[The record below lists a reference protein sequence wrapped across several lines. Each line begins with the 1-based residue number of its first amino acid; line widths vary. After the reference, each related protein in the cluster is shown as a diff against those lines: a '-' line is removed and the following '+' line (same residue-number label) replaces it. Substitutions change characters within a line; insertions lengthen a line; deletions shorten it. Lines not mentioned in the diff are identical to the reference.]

1 MMRKNMNRYIW
12 LTIIVLVTILP
23 GCRSTFEKRVK
34 KDITGINEQLYDL
47 EKEQIKTAQD
57 VEKLKQSGVAD
68 TTANSAISSNRN
80 LEKEPLI
87 KPKIQPKDQDEQE
100 TIYKEGYKY
109 FLEQNYE
116 KTIEVLSELT
126 GQFSDNPVTD
136 NALYWQAE
144 SYYKLNQIDRALTYY
159 QLVYRYFPFSNKADY
174 ALFKI
179 GTIYLD
185 RKDYN
190 RALSAFT
197 RLVDEYPASD
207 LYKAAAIKINEIK
220 KDNKRRK

>member
-1 MMRKNMNRYIW
+1 MNRYVW
-12 LTIIVLVTILP
+12 LIIVVLAAVVP
-23 GCRSTFEKRVK
+23 ACRSTFEKRVA
-34 KDITGINEQLYDL
+34 KDIVGINEQIYDL

-57 VEKLKQSGVAD
+57 VEKLKQSGTISA
-68 TTANSAISSNRN
+68 ANTSTRTG
-80 LEKEPLI
+80 EKEP
-87 KPKIQPKDQDEQE
+87 QPEKKNKTKDQDEQDAL
-100 TIYKEGYKY
+100 YKEGYKY

-116 KTIEVLSELT
+116 KTIELLSELT
-126 GQFSDNPVTD
+126 AHFVDTSLTD

-144 SYYKLNQIDRALTYY
+144 SYYKLNQIDNALTYY

-174 ALFKI
+174 SLFKI
-179 GTIYLD
+179 GAIYLD

-190 RALSAFT
+190 RALSAFS

-207 LYKAAAIKINEIK
+207 LYKPATMKINEIK

>member
-1 MMRKNMNRYIW
+1 MIGYVW
-12 LTIIVLVTILP
+12 LIIVMLATAVQ
-23 GCRSTFEKRVK
+23 GCRSTFEKRVTR
-34 KDITGINEQLYDL
+34 DIVGINEQIYDL
-47 EKEQIKTAQD
+47 EKEQIKTARD
-57 VEKLKQSGVAD
+57 VEKIKQPGGA
-68 TTANSAISSNRN
+68 SAAAASSQAG
-80 LEKEPLI
+80 EKEPPPERKNI
-87 KPKIQPKDQDEQE
+87 AKDKDETE
-100 TIYKEGYKY
+100 ALYKGGYKY
-109 FLEQNYE
+109 YLEQNYE
-116 KTIEVLSELT
+116 KTIELLSGLT
-126 GQFSDNPVTD
+126 AQFSDNSLTD

-174 ALFKI
+174 SLFKI

-207 LYKAAAIKINEIK
+207 LYKAAALKINEIK
-220 KDNKRRK
+220 RDNKRRK

>member
-1 MMRKNMNRYIW
+1 MNRYVW
-12 LTIIVLVTILP
+12 LVIAVLATAVP
-23 GCRSTFEKRVK
+23 GCRSTFEKRVTR
-34 KDITGINEQLYDL
+34 DIVGINEQIYDL

-57 VEKLKQSGVAD
+57 VEKLKQTG
-68 TTANSAISSNRN
+68 TAGAAAVPGQAREN
-80 LEKEPLI
+80 EPLTV
-87 KPKIQPKDQDEQE
+87 KKNKAKDQDEQE
-100 TIYKEGYKY
+100 AIYKEGYKY

-116 KTIEVLSELT
+116 KTIELLSGLT
-126 GQFSDNPVTD
+126 AQFIDSSLTD

-144 SYYKLNQIDRALTYY
+144 SFYKLNQIDRALTYY

-174 ALFKI
+174 SLFKI

-185 RKDYN
+185 RKDLN

-197 RLVDEYPASD
+197 RLVEEYPASD
-207 LYKAAAIKINEIK
+207 LYKAAAMKINEIK